1 MKLDAQIKRD
11 VLDELRWEAEVDD
24 TKIGVIVGNGA
35 VTLTGHVP
43 TYRQKVAA
51 TAAAKRVNGV
61 NAIVDNIEVR
71 LPQSYRMTDE
81 GLAERISNVLKW
93 NVSTPSKPIKAE
105 VAGGIV
111 TLTGE
116 VDWHYQRSNVIKN
129 VQHVSGVVG
138 VIDRIALKP
147 RLSTADVQ
155 ARIKSA
161 LERHADIEASN
172 VSVTVVNGTV
182 TLTGQVDSLEEM
194 DRVEA
199 AVWAAPGVSMVVDNL
214 YVST

>member
-11 VLDELRWEAEVDD
+11 VQDELRWDAEVDD

-43 TYRQKVAA
+43 NYRQKMAA
-51 TAAAKRVNGV
+51 RDAAKRVAGV

-71 LPQSYRMTDE
+71 LPDSYRMTDE

-93 NVSTPSKPIKAE
+93 NVSAPSKPIKAE
-105 VAGGIV
+105 VSDGIV

-116 VDWHYQRSNVIKN
+116 VEWHYQRTNIIQN
-129 VQHVSGVVG
+129 IQHVSGVIG
-138 VIDRIALKP
+138 VIDQITLKP
-147 RLSTADVQ
+147 RLSASDIQT
-155 ARIKSA
+155 RIKSA
-161 LERHADIEASN
+161 LERHADIEASK
-172 VSVTVVNGTV
+172 VSVAVSNGTV
-182 TLTGQVDSLEEM
+182 TLTGNVDSLEEM

-199 AVWAAPGVSMVVDNL
+199 AAWAAPGVSMVVDNL
-214 YVST
+214 SVTN